1 MEESYLITLAAGE
14 TFNRV
19 QDTAKMLLMAAA
31 QLGWRRGEEPL
42 CFPG

>member
-14 TFNRV
+14 TFSRV
-19 QDTAKMLLMAAA
+19 QDTAKTLLMAAA
-31 QLGWRRGEEPL
+31 QLGWRHGEEPL